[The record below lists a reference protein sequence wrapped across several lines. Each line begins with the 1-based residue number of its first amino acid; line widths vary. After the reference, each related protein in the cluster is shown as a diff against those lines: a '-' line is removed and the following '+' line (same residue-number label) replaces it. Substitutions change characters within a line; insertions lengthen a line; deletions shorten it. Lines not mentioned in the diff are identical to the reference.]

1 MKSMKKKFFA
11 LLLPLLLLAGLLSG
25 CTTKYVAKSKYA
37 TTVVAEY
44 NGQEIMLSEAN
55 FMAVMSQYSYEQTY
69 YSYFGITDIWDTA
82 LSDDMTMEE
91 SVKAD
96 VMSAL
101 LQTAL
106 LCSVAEE
113 YGVSLSEEDKAAV
126 EEQIEYFLENAGS
139 TLIERTGADEELLRT
154 VYTNNALANRV
165 WEYMTQDID
174 TTAEPEDYRQVK
186 ISYLLLVE
194 PSDSS
199 STDSDSTEDT
209 EDGEEEAEIDYD
221 ALIQEMYDRAVAGE
235 AFSDLVTEYKE
246 AGYSLSTN
254 TVTMGEGEYDTT
266 IGPTCWEME
275 TGDYATEYHDSTGW
289 YVLYCE
295 SDFDEDA
302 TQTAIEE
309 ELDSRRDTMF
319 NEKYAELVASVDEY
333 IVYETIWANVTFDEA
348 VYTAN

>member
-1 MKSMKKKFFA
+1 MKSTKKRLFA
-11 LLLPLLLLAGLLSG
+11 LLLSLLVLAGVLGG

-44 NGQEIMLSEAN
+44 NGQEIMLAEAN

-69 YSYFGITDIWDTA
+69 YSYFGVTDIWDTA

-96 VMSAL
+96 VMAAL
-101 LQTAL
+101 LQTTL
-106 LCSVAEE
+106 LCSMAEE
-113 YGVSLSEEDKAAV
+113 YGVSLSDEDKEAV

-165 WEYMTQDID
+165 WEYMTEDID
-174 TTAEPEDYRQVK
+174 TTAEPEDYRRTK

-194 PSDSS
+194 PSDS
-199 STDSDSTEDT
+199 TTADSE
-209 EDGEEEAEIDYD
+209 EEEAGEEEETDYD
-221 ALIQEMYDRAVAGE
+221 ALIQEMYERAVAGE
-235 AFSDLVTEYKE
+235 TFEELAAEYKE
-246 AGYSLSTN
+246 DGYSVTSN
-254 TVTMGEGEYDTT
+254 TVTMGEDEYDTT

-295 SDFDEDA
+295 NDFDEDA
-302 TQTAIEE
+302 TQTAIES
-309 ELDSRRDTMF
+309 ELASRREAMF
-319 NEKYAELVASVDEY
+319 NEKYAELVDSVDTY
-333 IVYETIWANVTFDEA
+333 VVHETIWANVTFDEA
-348 VYTAN
+348 VYTGN